1 LKKVLKIMGKGNIIS
16 CGIFFAILFIAGFAV
31 SSCASEDEQTTLTAE
46 IKAIDSY
53 VKTFVDA
60 GNNVTINGGS
70 SRIVKKEGS
79 GDVVEKGDSV
89 YFNYAGYI
97 FSSGLGTIF
106 DTNIDSLSSVLG
118 IDVYNRGFD
127 SGNIVAGKG
136 ELVKGLDLGIIGAKK
151 GEYSYIVFPSDL
163 GYGNSA
169 NGVIPKMSPLIYE
182 IWILDIVKN

>member
-1 LKKVLKIMGKGNIIS
+1 MGKGNIILR
-16 CGIFFAILFIAGFAV
+16 GIFFVVLFIVGFSV
-31 SSCASEDEQTTLTAE
+31 YSCTSEDEQTTLTTE
-46 IKAIDSY
+46 IDAIDTY
-53 VKTFVDA
+53 VNTFIDA

-70 SRIVKKEGS
+70 SRIVKTEGS
-79 GDVVEKGDSV
+79 GNVVEKGDSV

-127 SGNIVAGKG
+127 NGKVVAGKG
-136 ELVKGLDLGIIGAKK
+136 ELVKGLDLGIIGAKE

-163 GYGNSA
+163 GYGNTT
-169 NGVIPKMSPLIYE
+169 NGIIPKMSSLIYE